1 MPVRDVVQIGHP
13 ALKKK
18 NAYVTDFRDPRLL
31 ELVED
36 LTDTMREAGLVGI
49 AAPQIGLN
57 YRVFLTE
64 IRKTKSRPA
73 AHTDELRIFINPVI
87 TRLWPA
93 DVIMYEGCGSVA
105 QGTVFGPVQRPK
117 TITIQAYDLAGNEF
131 ELVCNGLLA
140 RVIQHEFDHLEGI
153 EFLEKMT
160 DLRKLI
166 DISFYNK
173 SVKNSAQEK
182 KKCEITKKRVRYF

>member
-1 MPVRDVVQIGHP
+1 MPVRDIVQIGHP
-13 ALKKK
+13 ALRKK
-18 NAYVTDFRDPRLL
+18 NASVMDFSSPRLL

-73 AHTDELRIFINPVI
+73 THSDQLRIFINPVI
-87 TRLWPA
+87 TRLWPTE
-93 DVIMYEGCGSVA
+93 VIMYEGCGSVA

-117 TITIQAYDLAGNEF
+117 TISVQAYDLTGKEF

-140 RVIQHEFDHLEGI
+140 RVIQHECDHLEGI
-153 EFLEKMT
+153 MFLEKMT

-166 DISFYNK
+166 DTTFYHK
-173 SVKNSAQEK
+173 SIRNSVMEK
-182 KKCEITKKRVRYF
+182 KKCEITKKRIRYL